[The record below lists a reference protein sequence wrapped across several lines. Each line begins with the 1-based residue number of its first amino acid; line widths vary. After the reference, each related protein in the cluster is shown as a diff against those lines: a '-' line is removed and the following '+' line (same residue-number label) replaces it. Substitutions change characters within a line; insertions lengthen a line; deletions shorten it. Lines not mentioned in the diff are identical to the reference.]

1 MYSDSARPGHL
12 NNRKGIPALPFCH
25 IELKAEKTRSYDP
38 LTFGEHIKKARIDRG
53 LTQSNAVAFL
63 SVSEETL
70 HNWETGKTAPPVKY
84 WPAIME
90 FLGYCP
96 YQRARSLGDRLRL
109 HRMHRGLSHRAL
121 AKMLGVDSG
130 SLSRW
135 ETSEREP
142 WGKYREIIVKFLG
155 APR

>member
-1 MYSDSARPGHL
+1 M
-12 NNRKGIPALPFCH
+12 PFCH
-25 IELKAEKTRSYDP
+25 VTLTAVKTKRYDP
-38 LTFGEHIKKARIDRG
+38 ITLGEHIKQARIERG

-70 HNWETGKTAPPVKY
+70 HNWETGKTTPAVKY

-109 HRMHRGLSHRAL
+109 HRMHRGLTLGEL
-121 AKMLGVDSG
+121 AKILGVDPG
-130 SLSRW
+130 SIVCW
-135 ETSEREP
+135 EIGEREP
-142 WGKYREIIVKFLG
+142 RGEYREIIAKFLG
-155 APR
+155 DPR